1 MVNDTVIVRFSDV
14 SFEYDHLRLLLDDVS
29 FSVHAGSRITLMGQN
44 GAGKSSL
51 FKLITGELAP
61 TAGRISR
68 TPATATIA
76 MARQVMPPE
85 VLNASVREYFATA
98 FPEKVYILDKLIAQV
113 LDIVHLTVPLDRK
126 IRECSGGQQ
135 ARLLLA
141 YALIQKPDILLL
153 DEPTNNLDQYGIDHL
168 TAFLMMYEKTC
179 LVISHDADFLNAFSD
194 GVLYLDAATRK
205 IEQYTG
211 NYADVVEEIKKRRER
226 ENQLNA
232 RMQMQIKEKRAQA
245 EVFAHKGGKMRG
257 VAKRMREAA
266 KSAEESI
273 VSVRTEDKAIRPFT
287 LPAQQFDASFNGAV
301 VQFTKISALRSHTVV
316 ERALNLTLRKR
327 THALIA
333 GPNGIGKSTLLEKL
347 AGGSSEDAVIPSEV
361 VVGYYKQDF
370 SNLDLNRTA
379 FDTLR
384 EVMTVQE
391 EQALRST
398 AAGFLF
404 DGKLLAS
411 PVRALSEGQKG
422 LLTFCRLVLLKP
434 GLLLLDEPTN
444 HINFRHLPI
453 IAKALDEYEGA
464 MILVSHIPAFVKQI
478 RIDEIIDLE
487 KITVA

>member
-1 MVNDTVIVRFSDV
+1 MPSDTVILRFSEV
-14 SFEYDHLRLLLDDVS
+14 SFEYDHRRPLLADVS
-29 FSVHAGSRITLMGQN
+29 FSVRAGSRITLMGQN

-61 TAGRISR
+61 TSGRVSR
-68 TPATATIA
+68 TPTEATIA
-76 MARQVMPPE
+76 TSLQVMPLD
-85 VLNASVREYFATA
+85 VQDLTIRDYFATA
-98 FPEKVYILDKLIAQV
+98 FPEKVYALDKLIAEV
-113 LDIVHLTVPLDRK
+113 FDIVHLDLPLERK
-126 IRECSGGQQ
+126 IKECSGGQQ

-168 TAFLMMYEKTC
+168 TVFLMMYEKTC
-179 LVISHDADFLNAFSD
+179 VVISHDADFLNAFSD
-194 GVLYLDAATRK
+194 GVLYLDAATRT

-211 NYADVVEEIKKRRER
+211 NYSDVVEEIKKRRAR
-226 ENQLNA
+226 ENYLNA
-232 RMQMQIKEKRAQA
+232 RMQTQIKEKRAQA

-266 KSAEESI
+266 EAAEESI

-287 LPAQQFDASFNGAV
+287 LPAQEFDASFSGAV
-301 VQFTKISALRSHTVV
+301 VHFLKIAALKDNKVV
-316 ERALNLTLRKR
+316 ERALDLTLRKH

-347 AGGSSEDAVIPSEV
+347 AAGSSENATIPPEV
-361 VVGYYKQDF
+361 VIGYYKQDF
-370 SNLDLNRTA
+370 SNLDLDRTA

-384 EVMTVQE
+384 DVMIVQD
-391 EQALRST
+391 EQTLRAC

-404 DGKLLAS
+404 DSKILAS

-422 LLTFCRLVLLKP
+422 LLSFCRLVLLRP

-444 HINFRHLPI
+444 HINFRHLPV
-453 IAKALDEYEGA
+453 IAKALDEYKGA
-464 MILVSHIPAFVKQI
+464 LILVSHIPSFVEQI

-487 KITVA
+487 KIK

>member
-1 MVNDTVIVRFSDV
+1 MSNDNVILRFQDV
-14 SFEYDHLRLLLDDVS
+14 SFEYDHIRQLLDEVS
-29 FSVHAGSRITLMGQN
+29 FSVREGSRITLMGQN

-51 FKLITGELAP
+51 FKLITGEVAP
-61 TAGRISR
+61 TGGRISR
-68 TPATATIA
+68 TPQEATIA
-76 MARQVMPPE
+76 TSRQVMAQDMLE
-85 VLNASVREYFATA
+85 LSIRDYFATA
-98 FPEKVYILDKLIAQV
+98 FPEKVYALDKLIAEV
-113 LDIVHLTVPLDRK
+113 LDIVHLDLPLDRK
-126 IRECSGGQQ
+126 IKECSGGQQ

-153 DEPTNNLDQYGIDHL
+153 DEPTNNLDQLGIDHL
-168 TAFLMMYEKTC
+168 TAFLVMYEKTC

-211 NYADVVEEIKKRRER
+211 NYNDVVEEIRKRRER

-232 RMQMQIKEKRAQA
+232 RMQAQIKEKRAQA

-266 KSAEESI
+266 ESAEESI

-287 LPAQQFDASFNGAV
+287 IPAQEFDSSFNGAV
-301 VQFTKISALRSHTVV
+301 VEFKKISALRAG
-316 ERALNLTLRKR
+316 EIFEKDLDLTLRKR
-327 THALIA
+327 THALIT

-347 AGGSSEDAVIPSEV
+347 AGDSTEMAVIPDNV

-370 SNLDLNRTA
+370 SNLDFEQTA
-379 FDTLR
+379 FETLR
-384 EVMTVQE
+384 EVMKVKDE
-391 EQALRST
+391 RVLRST

-404 DGKLLAS
+404 DSKLLAS

-422 LLTFCRLVLLKP
+422 LLAFCRLVLLQP

-453 IAKALDEYEGA
+453 IAQALDQYEGV
-464 MILVSHIPAFVKQI
+464 MILVSHIPAFVQQI

-487 KITVA
+487 KIR